1 MPTANGNC
9 STSAAL
15 CVQFLTHVAN
25 LAVENAMM
33 DMAAGATYTTTPA
46 SVQMQP
52 ETPSWP
58 NSPEATSKF
67 RSHVEPGSKVKGLD
81 SLTLHQG
88 STEPYLAPN
97 TYRLYNMRFCPYAQR
112 MVIYLAKKNIPVEIV
127 NVNPDKGP
135 SWYVAKSPSGRVP
148 ALEIN
153 GNIILE
159 SKVMAEYLDE
169 VFPSNSVL
177 PRDPLQKAQQKVLA
191 ERLSP
196 LMNVLFDI
204 FDSKTPAAQQKTDSS
219 LHKALRGAEAL
230 LVDGF
235 YGGHSPG
242 FADYMLW
249 PFLERLQLI
258 TLSPYTQFRYFP
270 GIHYPRMGAYIA
282 RMQRQPEVKFAM
294 RPLYHHKAY
303 VDSFAAGNP
312 NYDYG
317 IPQNG

>member
-1 MPTANGNC
+1 MPAANGNC

-15 CVQFLTHVAN
+15 CMQFLTRVAN
-25 LAVENAMM
+25 LVVENAMM
-33 DMAAGATYTTTPA
+33 DMATGPMYTTTPA
-46 SVQMQP
+46 VLQMQP
-52 ETPSWP
+52 VMPSWL
-58 NSPEATSKF
+58 SSSGIASKF
-67 RSHVEPGSKVKGLD
+67 SSYVEPGSRITGLD
-81 SLTLHQG
+81 SPTFHQG
-88 STEPYLAPN
+88 SIEPYLAPN
-97 TYRLYNMRFCPYAQR
+97 TYRLYSMRFCPYAQR
-112 MVIYLAKKNIPVEIV
+112 MVIYVAKKNIPVEIV

-135 SWYVAKSPSGRVP
+135 SWYLAKSPLGSVP

-159 SKVMAEYLDE
+159 SKVLAEYLDE
-169 VFPSNSVL
+169 VFPSTSVL
-177 PRDPLQKAQQKVLA
+177 PRDPLQKAQQKILA

-196 LMNVLFDI
+196 LMNVLFDL
-204 FDSKTPAAQQKTDSS
+204 FDSTTPASQRKTDSS
-219 LHKALRGAEAL
+219 LHKALRGAEGL
-230 LVDGF
+230 LVDNF
-235 YGGHSPG
+235 YGGRTPG

-270 GIHYPRMGAYIA
+270 GIHYPRMDAYIA

-294 RPLYHHKAY
+294 RPLYQHKAY

-317 IPQNG
+317 ISQAG

>member
-1 MPTANGNC
+1 
-9 STSAAL
+9 
-15 CVQFLTHVAN
+15 
-25 LAVENAMM
+25 
-33 DMAAGATYTTTPA
+33 
-46 SVQMQP
+46 MQP
-52 ETPSWP
+52 VLPSWLIHI
-58 NSPEATSKF
+58 S
-67 RSHVEPGSKVKGLD
+67 GSI
-81 SLTLHQG
+81 
-88 STEPYLAPN
+88 EPYLAPN
-97 TYRLYNMRFCPYAQR
+97 TYRLYSMRFCPYAQR
-112 MVIYLAKKNIPVEIV
+112 IVIYVAKKNIPVEIV

-135 SWYVAKSPSGRVP
+135 SWYLAKSPLGSVP

-153 GNIILE
+153 GNVIFE
-159 SKVMAEYLDE
+159 SKVLAEYLDE
-169 VFPSNSVL
+169 VFPSTSVL

-196 LMNVLFDI
+196 LMNVLFDL
-204 FDSKTPAAQQKTDSS
+204 FDSNTPASQRKTDSS

-230 LVDGF
+230 LVDNF
-235 YGGHSPG
+235 YGGNTPG

-294 RPLYHHKAY
+294 RPLYQHKAY

-317 IPQNG
+317 ISQAG